1 MQQMPNM
8 AAMAG
13 EQPQAQQKQTI
24 QPQAVQGAMNA
35 QKPEA
40 QVQVLVQKMMQVLQ
54 ETGYFDLPENKNRR
68 GEINK
73 ELMDIAQALLDGNAE
88 FVKNSEI
95 YQYITAQKGQRTA
108 MQPAEQQM
116 QMPSMEGMK

>member
-13 EQPQAQQKQTI
+13 EQPQAQQKQII

-54 ETGYFDLPENKNRR
+54 ETGYFDLPENTPYLTKFRYNYKRNKVEKRLNRIIELLKKNDY
-68 GEINK
+68 NFK
-73 ELMDIAQALLDGNAE
+73 TFSQ
-88 FVKNSEI
+88 V
-95 YQYITAQKGQRTA
+95 
-108 MQPAEQQM
+108 
-116 QMPSMEGMK
+116 

>member
-13 EQPQAQQKQTI
+13 EQPQAQQQQTI

-40 QVQVLVQKMMQVLQ
+40 QLQVLIQKMMQVLQ
-54 ETGYFDLPENKNRR
+54 ETGYFDLPENKSRR

-116 QMPSMEGMK
+116 QMPDMEGMV